1 MTDEIL
7 KKELKMTDFSG
18 AIKEDLLDKLLK
30 MHRADNR
37 SSKLSLKRIGIED
50 LHYVAAAG
58 DAKSSMQKDNNGGTF
73 TYARDGA
80 SNY

>member
-18 AIKEDLLDKLLK
+18 SIKDDLLDKLLK

-37 SSKLSLKRIGIED
+37 SPKLSLKRVNLDD
-50 LHYVAAAG
+50 LNYVAAG
-58 DAKSSMQKDNNGGTF
+58 NSKSSMQKDNNGGEVS
-73 TYARDGA
+73 YARDGA
-80 SNY
+80 VIY